1 MKKTLAATLLATF
14 VCVFTISP
22 ASAILEKK
30 NKEEIK
36 LQSTLEK
43 VNFDWWQKQ
52 DDKYLEDYILRALK
66 NNNDVKTAQLN
77 LEQAEI
83 NVMAARVAQLPT
95 LAIGAAPALAK
106 MPQKTNTMGS
116 IALPIIAQYELD
128 YSLKNWDKTKSAKKL
143 LKGAQFQTAA
153 IDIAIVSYVA
163 TTYYNIVKLDKTIAL
178 QEEIVKDKAKI
189 YELMKY
195 SNAQGVASTSDLIL
209 AEKSYILA
217 QNSLIEYKKT
227 RQNALNALAVLTGD
241 SAENTKEYKRI
252 SYDEL
257 KSNFDIPNEISS
269 DIIVNRPDYK
279 AMEYQLQAA
288 GLDVRIAK
296 KEFLPTINILGLLTF
311 LATSTVS
318 QMNWN
323 NSLALLAGS
332 VDLPLF
338 TGFAK
343 TANLKLNKN
352 KYEQMVTQYQKTN
365 LVAIQEV
372 NDSLYNFKSDKER
385 FDNNIKALNIQT
397 KDFGYIQD
405 KYNQGVI
412 SKLDMLQQ
420 REALLFTQ
428 QLTASSKLD
437 CYIDKI
443 GLYKTTGAQ
452 I

>member
-1 MKKTLAATLLATF
+1 M
-14 VCVFTISP
+14 
-22 ASAILEKK
+22 
-30 NKEEIK
+30 
-36 LQSTLEK
+36 
-43 VNFDWWQKQ
+43 
-52 DDKYLEDYILRALK
+52 
-66 NNNDVKTAQLN
+66 
-77 LEQAEI
+77 
-83 NVMAARVAQLPT
+83 
-95 LAIGAAPALAK
+95 
-106 MPQKTNTMGS
+106 
-116 IALPIIAQYELD
+116 
-128 YSLKNWDKTKSAKKL
+128 
-143 LKGAQFQTAA
+143 
-153 IDIAIVSYVA
+153 SYVA

-343 TANLKLNKN
+343 TANLRFNKN
-352 KYEQMVTQYQKTN
+352 KYEQMVAQYQKTN